1 MVTEYNHIGL
11 AIHDATNSDQVGPVK
26 DKIKGNILNKVNNSQ
41 DEIDEV
47 KQGFKM
53 AFNEKD
59 GTGYASFHKT
69 VVPSAGKTGTA
80 EVYQNG
86 QPRVNSTYRLCAC

>member
-1 MVTEYNHIGL
+1 MTQQIVI
-11 AIHDATNSDQVGPVK
+11 VGPVK

-69 VVPSAGKTGTA
+69 VVPSVKLVLLKFIKMDNLELT
-80 EVYQNG
+80 QHI
-86 QPRVNSTYRLCAC
+86 